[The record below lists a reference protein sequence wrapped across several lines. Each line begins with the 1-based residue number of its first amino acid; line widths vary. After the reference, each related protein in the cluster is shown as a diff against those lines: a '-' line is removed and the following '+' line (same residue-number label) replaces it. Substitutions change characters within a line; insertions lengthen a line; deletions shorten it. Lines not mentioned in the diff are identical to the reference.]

1 MSVMTALKISILNNK
16 NIIDKRPN
24 KEFLE
29 NLTSFQRLL
38 LVTDGTV
45 TELLEQYLEE
55 SIKVFKLYEKIE
67 HNFDQLPQD
76 HEEFVNLDQMPILKR
91 KVLLQG
97 EHSQKNWVY
106 AESSIL
112 LNHLSADFCNDL
124 LVSQQPIGKLWG
136 KYRTETYKAMFC
148 AEKKPAG
155 QLAEY
160 FNIQATA
167 NTISRTYGVY
177 SKQKLTMVITE
188 VFPNQFFGDQCTI
201 N

>member
-1 MSVMTALKISILNNK
+1 MTVLKNSRYNNK

-24 KEFLE
+24 KKFLK

-38 LVTDGTV
+38 LITDGTV

-55 SIKVFKLYEKIE
+55 SITVHKLYEKIE
-67 HNFDQLPQD
+67 QDFDQLPQT
-76 HEEFVNLDQMPILKR
+76 HEEFVSINQMPILKR

-97 EHSQKNWVY
+97 QTSHKNWVY

-112 LNHLSADFCNDL
+112 LNHLPTDFCNDL
-124 LVSQQPIGKLWG
+124 LTSQQPIGKLWA
-136 KYRTETYKAMFC
+136 KYKTETYKAMLY
-148 AEKKPAG
+148 AEKKPADQ
-155 QLAEY
+155 QLAGY
-160 FNIQATA
+160 FNIPVMAD
-167 NTISRTYGVY
+167 TISRTYGVY

-188 VFPNQFFGDQCTI
+188 VFPNQFFGDQCLI